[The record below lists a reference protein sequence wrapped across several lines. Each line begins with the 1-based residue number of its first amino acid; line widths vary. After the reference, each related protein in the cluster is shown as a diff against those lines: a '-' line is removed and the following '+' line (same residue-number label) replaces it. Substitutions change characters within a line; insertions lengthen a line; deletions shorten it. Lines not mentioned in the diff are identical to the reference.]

1 LLFVGLAARF
11 VAERAPAPETLL
23 FAGSA
28 LAVLALFAARA
39 TGSAR
44 VLVVFAP
51 LLAAL
56 IVVFSIELAGR
67 VRAAHFTTWADA
79 MRGSLDDEE
88 ALGPGGRLKPNLDT
102 RLRSN
107 EHPFAGS
114 RLVTNALGFRNAEE
128 VTEHPAKDELRVLSL
143 GDSFSCGFELGQDE
157 FLGPLVEKRLPRV
170 KEKRL
175 HLLNAEI
182 SDPAHALLYLQR
194 DGWRFAPEVVLLGI
208 CGND

>member
-1 LLFVGLAARF
+1 MADGAERPKEMLGCLSRGFAGLVLALLALGAACVSSGPPGPPVHQHSLEPGPPRWPAFAVLVALIALVPGAFFVKPAPDRGELRTRSFFLLAALLFVGLAARF

-67 VRAAHFTTWADA
+67 VRAAH
-79 MRGSLDDEE
+79 
-88 ALGPGGRLKPNLDT
+88 
-102 RLRSN
+102 
-107 EHPFAGS
+107 
-114 RLVTNALGFRNAEE
+114 
-128 VTEHPAKDELRVLSL
+128 
-143 GDSFSCGFELGQDE
+143 
-157 FLGPLVEKRLPRV
+157 
-170 KEKRL
+170 
-175 HLLNAEI
+175 
-182 SDPAHALLYLQR
+182 
-194 DGWRFAPEVVLLGI
+194 
-208 CGND
+208 